1 MFKKCTQFTL
11 KVLKLFLYS
20 YCYVFLFIFDQN
32 WAIKAGYVLFVSQE
46 SSPTLTLI
54 SSKVSILQTKL
65 ASFIVIAWPV
75 KQIISCVIFV
85 FVFYLYL
92 CIGFLCV
99 YLFLGIMLHERSRD
113 SLSSLFV
120 LYLYIWC
127 LFIIVREIKHFS
139 M

>member
-127 LFIIVREIKHFS
+127 LFIIVREITF
-139 M
+139 

>member
-65 ASFIVIAWPV
+65 ASFIVIA
-75 KQIISCVIFV
+75 
-85 FVFYLYL
+85 
-92 CIGFLCV
+92 
-99 YLFLGIMLHERSRD
+99 
-113 SLSSLFV
+113 
-120 LYLYIWC
+120 
-127 LFIIVREIKHFS
+127 
-139 M
+139 